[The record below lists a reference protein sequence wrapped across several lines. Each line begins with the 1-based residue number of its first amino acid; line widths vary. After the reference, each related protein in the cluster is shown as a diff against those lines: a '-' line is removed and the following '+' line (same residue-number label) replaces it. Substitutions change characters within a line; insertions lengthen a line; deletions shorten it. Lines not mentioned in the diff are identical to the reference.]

1 MSRLT
6 TMSPEALK
14 QILAPESDS
23 DLFQLLTFYDEDNSV
38 IARITNSIQEIDGQA
53 LRLSERDSD
62 IIYGVISRG
71 QEFMALD
78 FRLTLP
84 SEEEA
89 NAPRCSLSM
98 NDVTRYLIPIIRNL
112 SKPPRVRIELVLS
125 KSPDD
130 VEIEFD
136 DFFITSFNYNAE
148 QVTAELSMISLQQ
161 EPFPMYSFTPQFN
174 PGLY

>member
-6 TMSPEALK
+6 TMSPEAIRQLFS
-14 QILAPESDS
+14 PEADS
-23 DLFQLLTFYDEDNSV
+23 TLITLVTFYDEEDNV
-38 IARITNSIQEIDGQA
+38 IARTADNFTKRI
-53 LRLSERDSD
+53 SETDLEVQ
-62 IIYGVISRG
+62 YGVTSNG
-71 QEFMALD
+71 LD
-78 FRLTLP
+78 YVFLPMQITLP

-89 NAPRCSLSM
+89 NAPRCSIVM
-98 NDVTRYLIPIIRNL
+98 YDVTRYLIPIVRTL
-112 SKPPRVRIELVLS
+112 SKPLRVRLELVLS

-161 EPFPMYSFTPQFN
+161 EPFPMYSFTPQYN